1 MSEPTPAINDQSTP
15 VKPEQGQVEDKKPEQ
30 EPEQEQEQKPT
41 PAPVASAPAT
51 LGGKSCKSKQKHGG
65 KKTRKLTE
73 WQLLVRRVMN
83 ENKHKKNYKFGDA
96 LKEAKTLYRKKGGY
110 VNKSTTANT
119 AKSLPILKKSNKHTK
134 RTK

>member
-1 MSEPTPAINDQSTP
+1 MSEPTPEPADAPPAINDQLTP
-15 VKPEQGQVEDKKPEQ
+15 AKPEQAPAPTDATP
-30 EPEQEQEQKPT
+30 PT
-41 PAPVASAPAT
+41 PVAT
-51 LGGKSCKSKQKHGG
+51 GGKSCKSKQKHGG

-96 LKEAKTLYRKKGGY
+96 LKEAKTLYRKKGGF
-110 VNKSTTANT
+110 VNKSTNKSTNKLT
-119 AKSLPILKKSNKHTK
+119 VAKSLKNTSNKHTK

>member
-1 MSEPTPAINDQSTP
+1 MSEPDATPPATPAPAINDQSTP
-15 VKPEQGQVEDKKPEQ
+15 AHVE
-30 EPEQEQEQKPT
+30 EP
-41 PAPVASAPAT
+41 APAT
-51 LGGKSCKSKQKHGG
+51 ATATGGKSCKSKQKHGG

-96 LKEAKTLYRKKGGY
+96 LKEAKTLYRKKGGF
-110 VNKSTTANT
+110 VNKSTNKSTNKLT
-119 AKSLPILKKSNKHTK
+119 VAKSLKNTSNKHTK